1 MKAAIYFVC
10 LCVFSNIIVVSA
22 ILDVIVGAVAHFTDR
37 LFQKD
42 DLLEPFDY
50 ERLKTDL
57 KDSLYGQHIAS
68 EVVLKAVSGF
78 MTDKHP
84 SKPLVLSF
92 HGGTGVGKNHV
103 SNIIARSIYKKGET
117 SKHVHVFISEH
128 HFPHKEQVGTYKF
141 QLQQWIRGNVSSF
154 PHSMFIFDEMDKM
167 NPGLIDAIKPFLDHY
182 PHVDGVSYRKAIFIF
197 LSNDGASVINQI
209 AFDSWMD
216 GEERENLQMNSRG
229 METNIFRDV
238 FNAKNSGFWHSTLI
252 DAHLIDHFIPFLPLE
267 YRHVRHCV
275 IDQMA
280 ALNITA
286 KDGLAD
292 RVAQELLYFPTQEKI
307 FSVKGCKSVRQKLL
321 LHV

>member
-1 MKAAIYFVC
+1 MKAGIYFVC
-10 LCVFSNIIVVSA
+10 LCVLSNIIVVSA
-22 ILDVIVGAVAHFTDR
+22 ILDVIVGAVAYITDR

-92 HGGTGVGKNHV
+92 HGSTGVGKNHV
-103 SNIIARSIYKKGET
+103 SNIIARNIFTKGEN
-117 SKHVHVFISEH
+117 SEHVHVFISEH
-128 HFPHKEQVGTYKF
+128 HFPLKEQVETYKF
-141 QLQQWIRGNVSSF
+141 QLKQWIRGNVSSF
-154 PHSMFIFDEMDKM
+154 PRSMFIFDVMDKM

-182 PHVDGVSYRKAIFIF
+182 SHVDGVSYREAIFIF
-197 LSNDGASVINQI
+197 LSNAGESVIEKVVL
-209 AFDSWMD
+209 DSWRD
-216 GEERENLQMNSRG
+216 GEKREQLQMNSRD
-229 METNIFRDV
+229 METKIFKDV
-238 FNAKNSGFWHSTLI
+238 FNANSSGFWHSTLI

-267 YRHVRHCV
+267 YRHVRQCV
-275 IDQMA
+275 LAEMA

-286 KDGLAD
+286 NDGFVD
-292 RVAQELLYFPTQEKI
+292 RVAQNLPYFPPEEKI
-307 FSVKGCKSVRQKLL
+307 LSVKGCKTVKQKLL
-321 LHV
+321 VHI